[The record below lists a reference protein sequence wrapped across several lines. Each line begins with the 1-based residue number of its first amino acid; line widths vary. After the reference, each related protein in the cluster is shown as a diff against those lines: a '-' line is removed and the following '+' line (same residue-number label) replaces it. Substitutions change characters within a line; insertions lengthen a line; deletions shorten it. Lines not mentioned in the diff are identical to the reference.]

1 MAYLNGE
8 RACFLHAAMRSELP
22 SVLSAQLNDGEALQV
37 S

>member
-8 RACFLHAAMRSELP
+8 RTCSLHAAMRSELP
-22 SVLSAQLNDGEALQV
+22 SVLSAQLNGGALQV